1 MMDQQEIITNRCTY
15 DEACFLSKIFFW
27 WTSSILRIGLKRE
40 PTKDDLYKCPAEDE
54 SAKTTRDFERNWGQ
68 EIKDS
73 KATNKPPS
81 LLKAIIKTYGLTTV
95 FNSFL
100 LAFDDSLNLVQ
111 TFLLGL
117 IVRYY
122 SNNNY
127 TNVTWREC
135 LFYSIGLTVTLF
147 FFGFIRHQIFLSTS
161 RQGLRIRTTLT
172 AVVYKKLLTMSRAA
186 TTKTDIGYILNI
198 ISNDLSRFD
207 DLMFSIMYI
216 VIAPLISIAAL
227 AYLISVLGIA
237 SLGLLI
243 VLIVL
248 IPYQGICG
256 KYFDKFRV
264 ETALLTDKR
273 IKSMEEMISS
283 IKIVK
288 MFTWEQSFADVISE
302 IRKKEM
308 GKVRNSAVL
317 RLMNLMA
324 HASATRIMVFAC
336 LIIHVLLG
344 RPLTPELA
352 FITLSLCNG
361 LKAPVTFHIGN
372 AIGLLVET
380 LVSIRRTQEFL
391 LVDSQKALSPPSSD
405 DDHAKGAI
413 VLDKYGGKWDK
424 NLKIDH
430 LKDVSLKLEPGELL
444 LVIGTVGSSK
454 TCLMMALL
462 DEIVTVSGSCIV
474 SGKKSYSPQEP
485 WTFAGTIRQN
495 ILFGRDYNE
504 KRYRKVID
512 VCSLRKDLKSFPYGD
527 NTWVGEKG
535 YTLSGGQKARVTL
548 ARAVYEDADVY
559 LLDDPL
565 SAVDPGVAEHLFDK
579 CINGYLKEKTRVL
592 ITHQLQFLKRADK
605 ILIMN
610 EGQALAFGTF
620 KELNNIGIDFIKFL
634 KESNEIETN
643 NQKSEEMLSIDELY
657 GLPAPSRLTKTQSKT
672 LTQVNSLQ
680 FMDPLD
686 EISIIE
692 KQMEQREEKISF
704 GSLKGRVYLDYLL
717 AGGNLIFISIF
728 LITSFASQGII
739 NYVDLWLSNWSDE
752 SLLLSQSFN
761 ETLDG
766 MSFKEYSKPFV
777 TRNGLIY
784 LGLIILLLIGVLIR
798 LGMNYRIC
806 LKASE
811 TLHNRIFSK
820 LLRTP
825 LSFFENNPVG
835 RILNRFTRDIGL
847 IDVTIANSFVSINV
861 DLLQIFGLIFITA
874 SVLPVIVIPN
884 IVVFSVGWFVRQI
897 YLRLARFISRVEAQ
911 TRSPLYNQIATT
923 YEGLTTIRVWQYE
936 SKYTDQFYRYLND
949 NNACKFIA
957 FSLSRSIGMILDFI
971 MLALLAVILI
981 AVLSFPERFG
991 GGQVGLIIS
1000 TMLSVF
1006 GALQYGVK
1014 TTAELETNM
1023 IAVERVLEYGDLP
1036 SEPSW
1041 KTNKSNLLPSI
1052 WPDVGNI
1059 KFDSVYFTY
1068 PGSVNPVLKNLTF
1081 DIKGGEKI
1089 GIVGR
1094 TGAGKSS
1101 LISVLFRLS
1110 EFQGNVLIDNIDIQQ
1125 LGLHDLRKKISIPQD
1140 PLLFTGTIRSNLD
1153 PLSEQSDESIWS
1165 TLKAVNLS
1173 RTIES
1178 MPGGLDAIVTQGG
1191 SNLSLGQRQLL
1202 CLIRALLQRNRI
1214 MILDEA
1220 TANMD
1225 HQTDS
1230 LIQETIRKEFKDCT
1244 VLTVAH
1250 RLNTIIDMDKIIL
1263 LDAGQLIEYG
1273 EPYLLLKDE
1282 NSHFKSLVSKTGP
1295 SYAKMLFTI
1304 AEKSYL
1310 MKHPSQSDE
1319 ELKS

>member
-1 MMDQQEIITNRCTY
+1 MDRPETITNPSHY
-15 DEACFLSKIFFW
+15 DDACLLSKIFFFW
-27 WTSSILRIGLKRE
+27 HASFMWIGLSRE
-40 PTKDDLYKCPAEDE
+40 PNKDDFFKCPSDDE
-54 SAKTTRDFERNWGQ
+54 ALKVTTDLERNWNRQ
-68 EIKDS
+68 IKDAKS
-73 KATNKPPS
+73 KGQAPS
-81 LLKAIIKTYGLTTV
+81 LLKTIIKTYGLTTV
-95 FNSFL
+95 LNCIFL
-100 LAFDDSLNLVQ
+100 TVDDSLNFIQ

-117 IVRYY
+117 IVRYFS
-122 SNNNY
+122 SNNY
-127 TNVTWREC
+127 SNVTWNEC
-135 LFYSIGLTVTLF
+135 LYYSIGLTVTIF
-147 FFGFIRHQIFLSTS
+147 SFGMIRHHVFLSTN
-161 RQGLRIRTTLT
+161 RQGLRIRTALT
-172 AVVYKKLLTMSRAA
+172 VLVYKKLLKMSRAA
-186 TTKTDIGYILNI
+186 TMKTDIGYILNV

-207 DLMFSIMYI
+207 DLTFSIMYI
-216 VIAPLISIAAL
+216 FIGPFMAVAGLIYMIN
-227 AYLISVLGIA
+227 ILGLA
-237 SLGLLI
+237 SLGLLV
-243 VLIVL
+243 VLVFL
-248 IPYQGICG
+248 MPFQAMCG
-256 KYFDKFRV
+256 KYYNKFRR

-283 IKIVK
+283 IKIIK
-288 MFTWEQSFADVISE
+288 MFTWEQSFADIISK
-302 IRKKEM
+302 IRKQEM
-308 GKVRNSAVL
+308 VKIYNSSIL
-317 RLMNLMA
+317 RLMNIVA
-324 HASATRIMVFAC
+324 NASATRIMVFAC
-336 LIIHVLLG
+336 LLIHVILG
-344 RPLTPELA
+344 RPLTPELV
-352 FITLSLCNG
+352 FITLSLCNS
-361 LKAPVTFHIGN
+361 LKTPVTLHIGL
-372 AIGLLVET
+372 AIGLISEAR
-380 LVSIRRTQEFL
+380 VSIKRIQDL
-391 LVDSQKALSPPSSD
+391 LLMDDKKTTNLNNSSNNYGTSLP
-405 DDHAKGAI
+405 KGSI
-413 VLDKYGGKWDK
+413 KLDRFRGKWD
-424 NLKIDH
+424 NSLKIDH

-592 ITHQLQFLKRADK
+592 ITHQLQFLKRSDK

-692 KQMEQREEKISF
+692 KQMEQREEKISS

-717 AGGNLIFISIF
+717 AGGNLILIGIF
-728 LITSFASQGII
+728 LITSFASQGIM

-784 LGLIILLLIGVLIR
+784 LGLIISLLVGVVIR

-825 LSFFENNPVG
+825 IVFFENNPVG
-835 RILNRFTRDIGL
+835 RILNRFTRDIGV
-847 IDVTIANSFVSINV
+847 IDVTLAYYTIITNS
-861 DLLQIFGLIFITA
+861 DLLQLFGLIIITA
-874 SVLPVIVIPN
+874 VVLPYVIVAAIA
-884 IVVFSVGWFVRQI
+884 VFCFSVFVRQI
-897 YLRLARFISRVEAQ
+897 YLKSARFLSRVEGQ
-911 TRSPLYNQIATT
+911 TRSPIYDQIAST
-923 YEGLTTIRVWQYE
+923 YEGLTSIRAFQYE
-936 SKYTDQFYRYLND
+936 SQYIKQFYRYLND
-949 NNACKFIA
+949 NNSCKFMLFGA
-957 FSLSRSIGMILDFI
+957 NRLLGVILDFV
-971 MLALLAVILI
+971 MLLLLAVILTI
-981 AVLSFPERFG
+981 LLTFSDQFEG
-991 GGQVGLIIS
+991 GKVGLILS
-1000 TMLSVF
+1000 TMLTVF
-1006 GALQYGVK
+1006 GALQW
-1014 TTAELETNM
+1014 TIRNTSDLETYM

-1041 KTNKSNLLPSI
+1041 KTTKSNLLPSI

-1125 LGLHDLRKKISIPQD
+1125 LGLHDLRKKISIIPQD

-1304 AEKSYL
+1304 AEKSYRS
-1310 MKHPSQSDE
+1310 KHVTDC
-1319 ELKS
+1319 

>member
-1 MMDQQEIITNRCTY
+1 MALIVD
-15 DEACFLSKIFFW
+15 LLKIF
-27 WTSSILRIGLKRE
+27 
-40 PTKDDLYKCPAEDE
+40 
-54 SAKTTRDFERNWGQ
+54 
-68 EIKDS
+68 
-73 KATNKPPS
+73 
-81 LLKAIIKTYGLTTV
+81 LLIIQDT
-95 FNSFL
+95 
-100 LAFDDSLNLVQ
+100 LNLVQ
-111 TFLLGL
+111 TFLLGF

-122 SNNNY
+122 STDNY
-127 TNVTWREC
+127 TNVTYRQC
-135 LFYSIGLTVTLF
+135 CFYSFGLVLAIL
-147 FFGFIRHQIFLSTS
+147 GYGVLRHQLFLSTS
-161 RQGLRIRTTLT
+161 RQGLRMRTALT
-172 AVVYKKLLTMSRAA
+172 ALVYKKLLSMSRAA
-186 TTKTDIGYILNI
+186 STKTDIGYMLNL
-198 ISNDLSRFD
+198 ISNDLSRFN
-207 DLMFSIMYI
+207 DLMFSVIYI
-216 VIAPLISIAAL
+216 VLGPLIATAVLLYMI
-227 AYLISVLGIA
+227 YLLGVA
-237 SLGLLI
+237 SLGLVF
-243 VLIVL
+243 VLLFLMPFQVL
-248 IPYQGICG
+248 CG
-256 KYFDKFRV
+256 KYSDKFRGK
-264 ETALLTDKR
+264 TALISEKR

-283 IKIVK
+283 IKIIK
-288 MFTWEQSFADVISE
+288 MFTWEQSFAEIVSI

-308 GKVRNSAVL
+308 ELIGKSAL
-317 RLMNLMA
+317 LKLLNIMA
-324 HASATRIMVFAC
+324 HASATRIMIFSC
-336 LIIHVLLG
+336 LVLHVLLG

-352 FITLSLCNG
+352 FVTVSLCNSLRAAITYHINKGVG
-361 LKAPVTFHIGN
+361 LFF
-372 AIGLLVET
+372 ET

-391 LVDSQKALSPPSSD
+391 LIDDTESISQPTNCIINEIHP
-405 DDHAKGAI
+405 KGSVI
-413 VLDKYGGKWDK
+413 LDKYGGKWDK
-424 NLKIDH
+424 NLNIDH

-474 SGKKSYSPQEP
+474 SGKKSYSPQES

-657 GLPAPSRLTKTQSKT
+657 GLPTPSRLTKTQSKT

-784 LGLIILLLIGVLIR
+784 LGLIIFLLIGVFIR

-835 RILNRFTRDIGL
+835 RILNRFTRDVGI
-847 IDVTIANSFVSINV
+847 IDAIIPTEIVYCNV
-861 DLLQIFGLIFITA
+861 DLLETIGLITVTSIILPVVIILAVAIAFIT
-874 SVLPVIVIPN
+874 V
-884 IVVFSVGWFVRQI
+884 FVRQI
-897 YLRLARFISRVEAQ
+897 YTRLARYIFRVEGQ
-911 TRSPLYNQIATT
+911 TRSPIYNQIAST
-923 YEGLTTIRVWQYE
+923 YEGLVTIRTFSYE
-936 SKYTDQFYRYLND
+936 SRYMKQFYHHLND
-949 NNACKFIA
+949 NNACIFMNFGA
-957 FSLSRSIGMILDFI
+957 SRTIGMILDLVMVMLMIII
-971 MLALLAVILI
+971 MTT
-981 AVLSFPERFG
+981 VLTFDTKFG
-991 GGQVGLIIS
+991 GGDIGLIIS
-1000 TMLSVF
+1000 TMISLF
-1006 GALQYGVK
+1006 GTLQYAVK
-1014 TTAELETNM
+1014 STAELETYM

-1041 KTNKSNLLPSI
+1041 KTVKSNLLPSI

-1068 PGSVNPVLKNLTF
+1068 PGSVSPVLKNLTF

-1110 EFQGNVLIDNIDIQQ
+1110 EFQGNVLIDGIDIQQ
-1125 LGLHDLRKKISIPQD
+1125 LGLHDLRKKISIIPQD

-1282 NSHFKSLVSKTGP
+1282 NSHFKSLVSKTGLH
-1295 SYAKMLFTI
+1295 MLKCYSLLL
-1304 AEKSYL
+1304 KSYL